1 MGQSADRSVAEGK
14 DLTASAL
21 GMAIIILAM
30 LPLPEGDSANI
41 YSTVQYSILLLVS
54 LGGNR
59 RSRRSD
65 VKEPRRLSASP
76 RLPCRFSP
84 RSVKTDSSRACG
96 SGKAEVAKLYAGTTA
111 ESFEED
117 LVRKPGTGRPKRQVR
132 ERSPSPSTAK
142 PKMLTRSKREDA
154 TKEYPPCVRCKCT
167 SFRVVDPG
175 RPDRKR
181 VIECRNMDCLAS
193 IAYTELE
200 EGELLGA
207 QEEVEYGW
215 YLRDWEEIYYP
226 KVNEEQRW
234 IGSLW

>member
-1 MGQSADRSVAEGK
+1 MSSLAPADE
-14 DLTASAL
+14 LTDEELKAL
-21 GMAIIILAM
+21 ESTFEAI
-30 LPLPEGDSANI
+30 
-41 YSTVQYSILLLVS
+41 
-54 LGGNR
+54 
-59 RSRRSD
+59 D
-65 VKEPRRLSASP
+65 VKEAAETVGFASIAVQVFTAIGKNGLKP
-76 RLPCRFSP
+76 GMRF
-84 RSVKTDSSRACG
+84 
-96 SGKAEVAKLYAGTTA
+96 GKAEVAKLYAGTTA

-117 LVRKPGTGRPKRQVR
+117 LVRKPGTGRPKRLIR

-234 IGSLW
+234 IGSLCDIPPATVTIRRDADNRPQVMVPFQRQLVSLL